1 MHPGEVA
8 ADRLPDLTLVMPAY
22 NERATIVQ
30 AIEQVLA
37 VELPVESVELL
48 VVDDGSTDG
57 TRELLASRPWPSQ
70 VRVLLH
76 ERNEGKGGAVRTGL
90 DAARGRFAVVVD
102 ADLELDAADLALL
115 LPPLLDGEA
124 DCVLG
129 ARRFPM
135 DSARKLRYRLGNK
148 GVTTA
153 AVAQLA
159 G

>member
-1 MHPGEVA
+1 MQVAEVA
-8 ADRLPDLTLVMPAY
+8 ADRLPDLTLVMPAFS
-22 NERATIVQ
+22 ERATIMQ

-37 VELPVESVELL
+37 VELAVDSVELL

-57 TRELLASRPWPSQ
+57 TRELLASRRWPSE

-90 DAARGRFAVVVD
+90 DAARGRFAAVVD
-102 ADLELDAADLALL
+102 ADLELDASDLALL

-148 GVTTA
+148 GDRKSV
-153 AVAQLA
+153 V
-159 G
+159 